1 MQYESVK
8 SAAERLGVTARAI
21 QKWAASGK
29 ISGAKRVGKPWL
41 IPVDFEGPEQTENGK
56 IHSPM
61 PLLNAPFSVGH
72 CMEYI
77 DEIAIETEH
86 DMALAEYYYFR
97 GEHIKSSAITEK
109 YLNHP
114 DVSLSI
120 CANALYAFANIGCGR
135 RHLAD
140 YGLNAIKL
148 KVKLAFQKN
157 ASVEAYN
164 AALFFTN
171 LIAVLMHIKDKDIPL
186 MYDSLEKLPK
196 GLRIFGAYILA
207 HKAYLNKDYRRALGI
222 ADIALALPEQQY
234 PLPKIYLHLIAAV
247 SLINTKHTEEA
258 RKHFNSAVDLAKQD
272 GFFQPFAEHHGLLQ
286 GLIEATLRW
295 KNPEIYNRI
304 ILLTESFSGS
314 WRYIHNEINNKI
326 TTVSLTPN
334 EFSVA
339 MLYSRGWKITEI
351 ATHLQLSER
360 TVKRIVSDIYEKLDI
375 TSKAELSK
383 YMIT

>member
-1 MQYESVK
+1 MQYESV
-8 SAAERLGVTARAI
+8 SAAAKRLGVTVRAI
-21 QKWAASGK
+21 QKWASNGK
-29 ISGAKRVGKPWL
+29 IPDAKRIGKPWL
-41 IPVDFEGPEQTENGK
+41 IPVDFVGPKQTENDK
-56 IHSPM
+56 MHSPM

-72 CMEYI
+72 CMEFI
-77 DEIAIETEH
+77 KEIVVEIEH

-114 DVSLSI
+114 DLSLSI

-140 YGLNAIKL
+140 YGLNEVKQKA
-148 KVKLAFQKN
+148 KLAFHKR
-157 ASVEAYN
+157 ASNEAHV
-164 AALFFTN
+164 AMLFFTN
-171 LIAVLMHIKDKDIPL
+171 LIAVLMHIKDKEIPE

-196 GLRIFGAYILA
+196 GLRVFGAYILA

-222 ADIALALPEQQY
+222 ADIALSLPEKHY
-234 PLPKIYLHLIAAV
+234 PLPQIYLHLIAAV
-247 SLINTKHTEEA
+247 SLINTKHIDEA
-258 RKHFNSAVDLAKQD
+258 KTHFIKAIDLAEPD
-272 GFFQPFAEHHGLLQ
+272 GLFQPFAEHHGLLQ
-286 GLIEATLRW
+286 GLIESVLRW
-295 KNPEIYNRI
+295 DKPETYNRI
-304 ILLTESFSGS
+304 IFLTESFSGH
-314 WRYIHNEINNKI
+314 WRYIHNEISKKT
-326 TTVSLTPN
+326 TTVVLTTN

-351 ATHLQLSER
+351 AAHLQLSER

-375 TSKAELSK
+375 TGKAELRN